1 MGHKLTPLGI
11 YDSK

>member
-1 MGHKLTPLGI
+1 MGHMLTPLGI